1 MAELVCDLHS
11 ALAWLK
17 ILTAEMQSTFKL
29 LLHLLEVYEFS
40 YVFLLTDFALV
51 RLLLSALHAF
61 GR

>member
-1 MAELVCDLHS
+1 
-11 ALAWLK
+11 LAWLK

-40 YVFLLTDFALV
+40 NVLLLTYFALV